1 MKKHAKHIFTFFLYL
16 AGINLYWCLWYLGS
30 EGEAMKWSVG
40 VVSFEEVCL
49 ALNITVFASYYLL
62 ILSRKFTKRWIL
74 ISAGSN
80 RIDFLLDCLVII
92 GGFTGVYFLVLS
104 LFNAC
109 QAEDVFTYMYSTSFL
124 SLTLF
129 HFVSGMI
136 VISILNLHK
145 RFYYPHRILAYLS
158 KEQLH
163 PRQVQIGFMFID
175 LNNSTGIAE
184 KLKNGSYSSFLRRCF
199 DTLDEVLEKSS
210 GLEIYQYVGDEVI
223 VFWDLG
229 QKSLSRQAVHLF
241 EQFKRKLNEQ
251 HEVFLSRYNEVPTFK
266 AAIHGGLV
274 TQAELGKRYLH
285 HAFHGDVLNTTSR
298 ILDLCHTHETDL
310 LVSAKLYNHLK
321 EEATRPGF
329 KEVKDVLLDG
339 KMRRITLYKPEV
351 AQERSLWTEKQM
363 KEFI

>member
-1 MKKHAKHIFTFFLYL
+1 MFTFLLYL

-30 EGEAMKWSVG
+30 EGEASRWSVG
-40 VVSFEEVCL
+40 EISFQEICL
-49 ALNITVFASYYLL
+49 SLNITVFVSYYFLV
-62 ILSRKFTKRWIL
+62 LSRKFTKRWIL

-80 RIDFLLDCLVII
+80 RIDFLLDCLVIV

-104 LFNAC
+104 LFNAF
-109 QAEDVFTYMYSTSFL
+109 QVEDVFTYLYSTSFL

-136 VISILNLHK
+136 VISMLNLHK
-145 RFYYPHRILAYLS
+145 RFYYPHRILAYLG

-163 PRQVQIGFMFID
+163 PRQVEMGFLFID

-184 KLKNGSYSSFLRRCF
+184 KLKNGSYSSFLRMCF
-199 DTLDEVLEKSS
+199 DTLDEVLEKSR

-223 VFWDLG
+223 IFWELS
-229 QKSLSRQAVHLF
+229 QKKLSQQAVHLF
-241 EQFKRKLNEQ
+241 EQFKHRLNEQ
-251 HEVFLSRYNEVPTFK
+251 HEAFLSKYNQVPTFK

-285 HAFHGDVLNTTSR
+285 NAFHGDVLNTTSR

-310 LVSAKLYNHLK
+310 LVSAKLYDHIK
-321 EEATRPGF
+321 DGATRSGF
-329 KEVKDVLLDG
+329 EEVKDVLLDG
-339 KMRRITLYKPEV
+339 KMQRITLYKPEV
-351 AQERSLWTEKQM
+351 AQEISLWTERPL